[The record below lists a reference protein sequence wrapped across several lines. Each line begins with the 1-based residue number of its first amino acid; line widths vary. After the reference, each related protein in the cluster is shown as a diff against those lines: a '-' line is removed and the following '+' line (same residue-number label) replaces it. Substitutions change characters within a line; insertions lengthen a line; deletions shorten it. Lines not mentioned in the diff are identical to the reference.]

1 MVYLLQYRG
10 DPPGDAGRRVRIA
23 LSIWEKRRG
32 KGTRPDIIIVPPEEI
47 EDFREVAEQQKLIL
61 KPDQEFKIRH
71 GKYHFALDSLK
82 KD

>member
-10 DPPGDAGRRVRIA
+10 DPPSEAGRRVRLA

-32 KGTRPDIIIVPPEEI
+32 KGTRPDIIIVPPDEV
-47 EDFREVAEQQKLIL
+47 EDFKEVAEQQKLIIV
-61 KPDQEFKIRH
+61 PDEEFKIRH
-71 GKYHFALDSLK
+71 GKYHFALDLK